1 MVSGLGRF
9 GLRRVLASRAV
20 TFVAASGA
28 HADAGDVS
36 FPGVAPVAMVVH
48 GVECKTVSKN
58 DPDGQKRDA

>member
-1 MVSGLGRF
+1 M
-9 GLRRVLASRAV
+9 

-28 HADAGDVS
+28 DADAGDVS

-58 DPDGQKRDA
+58 DTDGQKRDA